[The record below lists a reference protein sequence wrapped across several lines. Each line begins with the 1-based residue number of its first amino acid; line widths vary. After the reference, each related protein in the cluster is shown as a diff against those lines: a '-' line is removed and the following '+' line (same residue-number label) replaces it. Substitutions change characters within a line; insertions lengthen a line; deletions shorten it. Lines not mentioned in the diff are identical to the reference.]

1 MVVIRHAR
9 QNEIGLLLEIGLSAW
24 ASATAGIGDVAAM
37 RDPARR
43 AFDDFLTRHWLSI
56 ILVENENRV
65 CGWAA
70 REGLD
75 DIISDLWIDPDA
87 QGKGLGSALLADVER
102 RIAADGF
109 EVASAKTHAQNTA
122 AVAFFQRS
130 GYRVK
135 WLSTAY
141 SHRLD
146 RDVEFIG
153 LSKQLNAEQE
163 AGSVGH

>member
-9 QNEIGLLLEIGLSAW
+9 QNEIHLLSAIGLSAW
-24 ASATAGIGDVAAM
+24 EKATAGIGDVAAM
-37 RDPARR
+37 RDPAKR
-43 AFDDFLTRHWLSI
+43 AFDDFLARHWLSVL
-56 ILVENENRV
+56 LVEDDNRI

-70 REGLD
+70 REELD
-75 DIISDLWIDPDA
+75 GTISDLWIDPKT
-87 QGKGLGSALLADVER
+87 QGRGLGSALLADIER
-102 RIAADGF
+102 RIAADAF

-122 AVAFFQRS
+122 AVAFFERA

-141 SHRLD
+141 SQRLD

-153 LSKQLNAEQE
+153 LAKPLVQHECVE
-163 AGSVGH
+163 EE

>member
-9 QNEIGLLLEIGLSAW
+9 QNEIGLLCEVGLSAW
-24 ASATAGIGDVAAM
+24 EKATAGIGDVAAM
-37 RDPARR
+37 RAPAKR
-43 AFDDFLTRHWLSI
+43 AFDDFLASHWLTVL
-56 ILVENENRV
+56 LVEDENRI

-70 REGLD
+70 REELD
-75 DIISDLWIDPDA
+75 GVISDLWIDPRA
-87 QGKGLGSALLADVER
+87 QGRGLGSALLADVER

-109 EVASAKTHAQNTA
+109 EVASVKTHSQNAA
-122 AVAFFQRS
+122 AVGFFQHA

-141 SHRLD
+141 SQRLD

-153 LSKQLNAEQE
+153 LEKPLLREAEE
-163 AGSVGH
+163 RPWHG